1 MEILFTPGIFQSY
14 LWEIHTSNL
23 AVCKSGQSDSS
34 LGISSLSV
42 KGGVQTKRDL
52 PDLNLGVMCGSL

>member
-23 AVCKSGQSDSS
+23 AVWKSGQSDSS
-34 LGISSLSV
+34 LGISSLSI
-42 KGGVQTKRDL
+42 KGGVQIKRDL
-52 PDLNLGVMCGSL
+52 PDLNLGVMCDSL

>member
-23 AVCKSGQSDSS
+23 VVWKSGQSDSS
-34 LGISSLSV
+34 LGISSLSI
-42 KGGVQTKRDL
+42 KGGVQIKRDL
-52 PDLNLGVMCGSL
+52 PDLNLGVMCDSL